1 MQHAGKA
8 AGWWE
13 AVLEMAVYWS
23 GDYGGGGK
31 EIEATTAGVSRNDW
45 AAAKPIGEMGAWPR
59 RHEEKREEAG
69 EKLCEM
75 EERESGGKQCFE
87 EGMDKTRRQKVQLG
101 ENWERGKSV
110 CCL

>member
-13 AVLEMAVYWS
+13 AALEMAVYWS
-23 GDYGGGGK
+23 GDYGSGGK

-75 EERESGGKQCFE
+75 EERESGGKT
-87 EGMDKTRRQKVQLG
+87 ML
-101 ENWERGKSV
+101 
-110 CCL
+110 